1 MRMEGEAAE
10 PLSARLFSGHGEVI
24 VPCTVLRPAQA
35 RITQDVLKIE
45 RCAQRRQYIL
55 RSAVCCVG
63 YMAAMHVI
71 DARSRYEL
79 PSPSVEQCHAGHA
92 SLRARARGKPPCCCY
107 GWIGRW
113 KDHSSRLSRPAREP
127 HSYRAKSQRQRRYG
141 AREVAYHCTAKQNKL
156 GITFP
161 VQALRSA
168 SLPFFSF
175 GWHPARKGESE
186 AGTKDTT
193 NGEPILQSTSL
204 D

>member
-1 MRMEGEAAE
+1 MR
-10 PLSARLFSGHGEVI
+10 
-24 VPCTVLRPAQA
+24 
-35 RITQDVLKIE
+35 
-45 RCAQRRQYIL
+45 AQRRQYIL

-92 SLRARARGKPPCCCY
+92 SLRARQAAMLLWLDRAMERPFQPPFSAP
-107 GWIGRW
+107 R
-113 KDHSSRLSRPAREP
+113 SSAREP
-127 HSYRAKSQRQRRYG
+127 HRAKSQRPEAEKIRRKRG
-141 AREVAYHCTAKQNKL
+141 CIPLHSKAEQTRHHISCAGSTQCFT
-156 GITFP
+156 
-161 VQALRSA
+161 
-168 SLPFFSF
+168 SLFSF